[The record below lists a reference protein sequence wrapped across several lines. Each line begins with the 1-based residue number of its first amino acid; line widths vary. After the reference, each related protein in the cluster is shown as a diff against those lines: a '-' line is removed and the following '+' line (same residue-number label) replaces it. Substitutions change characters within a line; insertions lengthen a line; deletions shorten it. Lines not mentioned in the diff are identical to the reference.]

1 MQVGIC
7 KVHVKFALKKSNS
20 APKSVAPPVEEP
32 LKRKASVKKKPDS
45 SKSAKIEAKKESP
58 EKVKPGVVNT
68 LPPVEKEEFTIKII
82 NFVAIK
88 VAVEEPGPARRRSV
102 KKRRESEDSRRGSKG
117 EPGLMEKPPLPSMS
131 PPPLPRDP
139 SPPSPT
145 RLWICAARVAS
156 SSKLKSY

>member
-58 EKVKPGVVNT
+58 EKVK
-68 LPPVEKEEFTIKII
+68 
-82 NFVAIK
+82 
-88 VAVEEPGPARRRSV
+88 
-102 KKRRESEDSRRGSKG
+102 
-117 EPGLMEKPPLPSMS
+117 
-131 PPPLPRDP
+131 RDAL
-139 SPPSPT
+139 SNGT
-145 RLWICAARVAS
+145 DDNVLLDAGRM
-156 SSKLKSY
+156 